1 MDPETIRDAEV
12 VSKETSPTPV
22 EKKKE
27 SYRPLIA
34 FALGVLVSVGGFR
47 LYDIFTTPVAA
58 IVNGTRITTEMFEKD
73 VAMMEK
79 GAALSG
85 VDVND
90 PLVKKDIRTQALN
103 NLITNELLIG
113 AARTSGA
120 VTDDAS
126 IQTAYEELMTDVG
139 GEEAL
144 VSRMEAVGLTRET
157 LMDNIKDR
165 LLVDT
170 YLEGATDIKTATVT
184 DEELQAYVAQM
195 ASAGLGMP
203 PSIDDIRPQLE
214 ATLLAEKQ
222 QQIVLDHIEKLRSEA
237 DIVIKIEDAVTVS
250 ASEQNNTEVT
260 AGEAVDGK

>member
-1 MDPETIRDAEV
+1 MDTETIRDAEV
-12 VSKETSPTPV
+12 ISKEVPPTYE
-22 EKKKE
+22 EKKSY
-27 SYRPLIA
+27 SYRPFIA
-34 FALGVLVSVGGFR
+34 FVLGVLVSVGGFR

-58 IVNGTRITTEMFEKD
+58 IVNGTRITMEMFEKD

-113 AARTSGA
+113 AARESGA

-126 IQTAYEELMTDVG
+126 IQTAYEELTTDVG

-144 VSRMEAVGLTRET
+144 NTRMEAVGLTRET

-165 LLVDT
+165 LLVDS
-170 YLEGATDIKTATVT
+170 YLEGATDIETATVT
-184 DEELQAYVAQM
+184 DEEIQAYVAQM
-195 ASAGLGMP
+195 TGAGLAMP
-203 PSIDDIRPQLE
+203 PSIDEIRPQLE
-214 ATLLAEKQ
+214 ATLLGEKQ

-237 DIVIKIEDAVTVS
+237 TIEIKVEDAVT
-250 ASEQNNTEVT
+250 ATEAEQSETEGSDT
-260 AGEAVDGK
+260 QTIDGK